1 MKKGLH
7 IALFLCYFN
16 AFHLQAQVV
25 LNELAFGG
33 FLGNFLELKNLGPAT
48 VNVSE
53 FWLFTTAPNNTPSS
67 VQLSSLNLVC
77 GSLVMAP
84 GDIIVF
90 DDMDNHVSWLPNLG
104 DLGLYSTDANNFELP
119 GDIVDYVA
127 WGVSSVNTITQMVA
141 VAAGQWTSGDRVNGN
156 YNGLSIEYDGDGD
169 LSSDW
174 PFNNMPTICAE
185 NASAG
190 ANCDVIAG
198 EPNIPQFDFCV
209 GDGNSDSPVD
219 LTVFG
224 NAGTFSQWVV
234 TDVGGMIIQLPATAQ
249 DAEFE
254 DLEEGLFIMWHVA
267 HESSITGLEVGG
279 GIFSLSGCH
288 AVSNPVLIVTT
299 GVSGG
304 DLEGGPFDFCV
315 GDALPDFV
323 SDIILTGNVG
333 AASQWLITDEQGL
346 ILALPNDPASVDFD
360 QSPAG
365 TCLIWNVSF
374 ADPSTV
380 PAIGQNANNMGG
392 CFALSNPIVVNRYT
406 PNSVQCGGPAAPEY
420 VLIGFDD
427 LKLERAIVHSG
438 GIGVT
443 NEDGDLEITEESV
456 VTAEGTFVNGD
467 YVRVYDGAKANNI
480 TAIPAQPTL
489 PDFIF
494 NNTNTT
500 NAQDRTVGANEV
512 AILTEAIYDDLEIA
526 SGATVTFSGNEI
538 VFIEDLDIEDNVT
551 IMFDQCTNIMIDK
564 TLSIG
569 KYNLFNP
576 SEENV
581 FLFVEGNAEV
591 KSGSIVYAGIYTLG
605 DLRIRQAEPNFP
617 TVMHGIFIGEDV
629 KARDYVELH
638 FAAFNPCQ
646 PNIINANP
654 NGMTQQQGDMDTA
667 AALESNNALSVFP
680 NPAKNIAYLKV
691 NSEEDQQAEIKI
703 FDMTNQIVFDKPN
716 QDLNGMAIAIDVSNL
731 PVGMY
736 TAQITQADGTVLSQ
750 KMLVAR

>member
-16 AFHLQAQVV
+16 AFHVQAQVV
-25 LNELAFGG
+25 LNELAFNG

-48 VNVSE
+48 VNVSGY
-53 FWLFTTAPNNTPSS
+53 WLFTTAPNNTPTS

-84 GDIIVF
+84 GEIIVF
-90 DDMDNHVSWLPNLG
+90 DDVDENISWLPTLG
-104 DLGLYSTDANNFELP
+104 DLGLYSTNANFQSP
-119 GDIVDYVA
+119 GNLVDYVA
-127 WGVSSVNTITQMVA
+127 WGTSSVSTSTQTVA
-141 VAAGQWTSGDRVNGN
+141 VAAGQWTNGDLVNGN
-156 YNGLSIEYDGDGD
+156 YNGLSIEYDGDGNA
-169 LSSDW
+169 SSDW

-185 NASAG
+185 NASVG
-190 ANCDVIAG
+190 ANCDAVAG

-209 GDGNSDSPVD
+209 GDGNSDSPVG
-219 LTVFG
+219 LMIIG
-224 NAGTFSQWVV
+224 NAGSFSQWVV
-234 TDVGGMIIQLPATAQ
+234 TDVSGTIIQLPTTAQ

-254 DLEEGLFIMWHVA
+254 DLGEGLFVMWHVA
-267 HESSITGLEVGG
+267 HESSITGLNVGG
-279 GIFSLSGCH
+279 AIFGLGGCH

-315 GDALPDFV
+315 GDAMPDFV
-323 SDIILTGNVG
+323 SGIILTGNVG
-333 AASQWLITDEQGL
+333 ASSQWVITDEQGL
-346 ILALPNDPASVDFD
+346 ILALPGNPATVDFD
-360 QSPAG
+360 LSPAG

-374 ADPSTV
+374 TGPLTGV
-380 PAIGQNANNMGG
+380 AIGQNASNLGG
-392 CFALSNPIVVNRYT
+392 CFALSNPIVVNRYA

-420 VLIGFDD
+420 VLIGFED
-427 LKLERAIVHSG
+427 LKLERATVHIG

-443 NEDGDLEITEESV
+443 EEDGDLEIAEESV
-456 VTAEGTFVNGD
+456 VTADGTFVNGT
-467 YVRVYDGAKANNI
+467 YVRVYDGAQANNI
-480 TAIPAQPTL
+480 SAIAAQPAL
-489 PDFIF
+489 PDFVF

-512 AILTEAIYDDLEIA
+512 VVLTESIYDDLKIA
-526 SGATVTFSGNEI
+526 NGATVTFSGNEF
-538 VFIEDLDIEDNVT
+538 VFIEDMDVEDNVT
-551 IMFDQCTNIMIDK
+551 ILFDQCTNIMIEK

-576 SEENV
+576 AEENV
-581 FLFVEGNAEV
+581 FIFTEGDAEV

-605 DLRIRQAEPNFP
+605 DLRLRQAEPDFP
-617 TVMHGIFIGEDV
+617 TLMHGIFIGEDV
-629 KARDYVELH
+629 KARDYVELYY
-638 FAAFNPCQ
+638 APYNPCQ

-654 NGMTQQQGDMDTA
+654 NGMTQQQEDMDTA
-667 AALESNNALSVFP
+667 AALELLTTMSIFP

-691 NSEEDQQAEIKI
+691 DTDEPQQAQIKI
-703 FDMTNQIVFDKPN
+703 FDMTNKIVFVNPN
-716 QDLNGMAIAIDVSNL
+716 QELNGMAIAIDVSNL

-736 TAQITQADGTVLSQ
+736 TAQLTQADGTVISQ